1 MNNNAPHKGI
11 RGVRFRYFS
20 ELPLESVS
28 VAGTFNSWDSEIN
41 YMTKVNEHQWELEL
55 SISKGRHL
63 YKIVVNG
70 DQWILDPQNSNVSE
84 DGQNNSAITVTED
97 GEVLIRTTEISEE
110 NPGYMY
116 ENYQAIESPE
126 WLKNAVIYELHT
138 RAFTEDGFRGLSEK
152 LSYFKELGVNVLWL
166 MPFNEVGQEKR
177 IGTYG
182 DPYAV
187 KDYYSIDSSFGTAE
201 ELWSFVSSAH
211 ASGIRIIMD
220 WVMNRGSV
228 DHILTKSNPE
238 FFTRNSNNEVYYEV
252 PNRDYFAGLKFDN
265 REMRS
270 YIIDAMKYWITAFDF
285 DGFRLDDSDLTPHD
299 FLAEIKEEL
308 GKVKRD
314 SVLISQSYDEFHHI
328 DSCDLT
334 YDGNPRILISAI
346 QEGTITQDEFVQI
359 YNSYK
364 YSFPKGA
371 LRMSWLEEKERSR
384 IWELLGDQLA
394 IPAATILMTLEG
406 IPLIMMGQE
415 FNERTY
421 KDWTSLFD
429 EYALAWEP
437 FDQTMFEHYQSLID
451 LRKNHAAF
459 WNGELMFIRN
469 TEPKVISY
477 SRRSGEEEYL
487 VLVNLSDQA
496 AEPEFTDEDMAKAF
510 ASRTTKEVIYRT
522 GADDHAPAYPYDRL
536 FMHPYETLIVKV

>member
-1 MNNNAPHKGI
+1 MDNNAPHRGT

-28 VAGTFNSWDSEIN
+28 VAGTFNSWDSEIH
-41 YMTKVNEHQWELEL
+41 YMTKVNEQQWELEL
-55 SISKGRHL
+55 SVPKGRHL

-70 DQWILDPQNSNVSE
+70 DQWILDPLNTNVSE
-84 DGQNNSAITVTED
+84 DGQNNSSITVTED
-97 GEVLIRTTEISEE
+97 GEVLIRTNEISEA

-116 ENYQAIESPE
+116 ENYDAIDSPE
-126 WLKNAVIYELHT
+126 WLRNAVIYELHI
-138 RAFTEDGFRGLSEK
+138 RAFTENGFRGLTEK
-152 LSYFKELGVNVLWL
+152 LGYFKELGVNVLWL
-166 MPFNEVGQEKR
+166 MPFNEVGEEKR
-177 IGTYG
+177 IGIYG

-201 ELWSFVSSAH
+201 ELRAFVSTAH

-252 PNRDYFAGLKFDN
+252 PNRDYFAGLNFDN

-299 FLAEIKEEL
+299 FLAEIKDAL
-308 GKVKRD
+308 SKVKRD
-314 SVLISQSYDEFHHI
+314 IVLISQSYDEFHHI

-334 YDGNPRILISAI
+334 YDGNPRLLINAI
-346 QEGTITQDEFVQI
+346 QEGAITQDEFAQI
-359 YNSYK
+359 YSSYK

-384 IWELLGDQLA
+384 IWELLGRQLA
-394 IPAATILMTLEG
+394 MPAATILLTLEG

-421 KDWTSLFD
+421 KDWTSLFYA
-429 EYALAWEP
+429 YALAWEP
-437 FDQTMFEHYQSLID
+437 FDQAMFEHYKTLIG

-459 WNGELMFIRN
+459 WNGELAFIRN

-477 SRRSGEEEYL
+477 SRRSGDEEYL
-487 VLVNLSDQA
+487 ILVNLSDQA
-496 AEPEFTDEDMAKAF
+496 ATPQFTDGDMAVAF

-522 GADDHAPAYPYDRL
+522 GTGNDAPAYPHDRL
-536 FMHPYETLIVKV
+536 FIHPYETLIVKV